1 MEDKINFTNLKRLT
15 ALFILVV
22 ILFSAQGCEKGTE
35 PEEQA
40 PPTIQARSD
49 VEKVT
54 EFFAVKQSVTY
65 DMLKIFS
72 GNYTHKFFEGGDL
85 SYEEIDQIFA
95 GFAELAQ
102 YEKSVTE
109 AANNLLAKSS
119 LNKPGNIKAVEGLG
133 DALHGFFSWITG
145 SGKRSR
151 DRILKVASNLSDADR
166 KALYNS
172 LRSEWKSKTT
182 SEADFWKKVE
192 SGEFDNQASQMYNDF
207 YHNTETDFPFVA
219 QDKNLTIQKIVVKE
233 GAEGIEKG
241 SKLMIETVKAAT
253 PLGKGMDMV
262 EKADEYVQKTKN
274 LYNDPLNTIKDEVKS
289 AVANKIGEFV
299 DIDGAVD
306 AGKLSEGAGEA
317 IKFVSDYAFGS
328 DDPGDLIK
336 KAIDMGLGKL
346 LDSDNKGSKA
356 DIAIAEKKNDDGK
369 GPSVVISVD
378 PKDDDSDLEDV
389 IDILV
394 DEGDWIFTTFDDEG
408 NSDKVEIYIDSGI
421 GTVIVIST
429 DPEGEHNKGEYALSV
444 WASPA
449 DPGPNEGVT
458 VYARVNPRVAG
469 VDIYFSIT
477 GTDGY
482 SNESTVA
489 TDEEGL
495 AKFYIPGGA
504 EGVHDNVTIRIVST
518 GLTRT
523 ISYTF

>member
-1 MEDKINFTNLKRLT
+1 MEDQNKFSQLKRLT
-15 ALFILVV
+15 ALFIL
-22 ILFSAQGCEKGTE
+22 ILMFFSIQGCDKGTE
-35 PEEQA
+35 PEEQE
-40 PPTIQARSD
+40 PQSKLSRSD
-49 VEKVT
+49 VETVT

-85 SYEEIDQIFA
+85 TYEEIDEIFA

-102 YEKSVTE
+102 YKKSVTE
-109 AANNLLAKSS
+109 AANNLLSKSS

-151 DRILKVASNLSDADR
+151 ERLLKVASNLSDADR

-172 LRSEWKSKTT
+172 LRPEWKSKTS
-182 SEADFWKKVE
+182 SESDFWQKVQ

-207 YHNTETDFPFVA
+207 YHNADTDFPFVA

-274 LYNDPLNTIKDEVKS
+274 LYNDPVNTIKDEVKS
-289 AVANKIGEFV
+289 AVANKLGEFV

-306 AGKLSEGAGEA
+306 AGKLSEGTGTA
-317 IKFVSDYAFGS
+317 IKFISDYAFGS
-328 DDPGDLIK
+328 DDPGELIK
-336 KAIDMGLGKL
+336 KAMDMGLGKL

-356 DIAIAEKKNDDGK
+356 DIAIAEKKNDDGN

-378 PKDDDSDLEDV
+378 PKDDDADLEDV

-421 GTVIVIST
+421 GTVIVVST

-495 AKFYIPGGA
+495 ATFYIPGGA